1 MNAINMPALGQTT
14 EELIIVG
21 WLKAEG
27 DSVKMGEPLYQVE
40 TDKTTL
46 EVESTFTGTLLKI
59 MHPLQTT
66 VQVGDIIAYIGAPG
80 EAVPTEL
87 PRTIKQASV
96 PELPP
101 MLAPSIQN
109 NTPMSAPVGKVLAT
123 PAARQLAKEHG
134 IDLAQLSGSGPD
146 GRIEKEDV
154 QAFLK

>member
-59 MHPLQTT
+59 VHPLQTT

-80 EAVPTEL
+80 ETVPTEL